1 MFLSL
6 YALLLRMLGMDL
18 HAINQHNICKGIEK
32 KSGKLPSMKFTKSKA
47 LIPRKI
53 NEVQRNSNSICKS

>member
-6 YALLLRMLGMDL
+6 YALLLRMLVIDL
-18 HAINQHNICKGIEK
+18 HAKNQHTICKGREK
-32 KSGKLPSMKFTKSKA
+32 SLETAPSVKFTKSKA

-53 NEVQRNSNSICKS
+53 NEVQRNSNSMCKS